1 MTKVR
6 WLSSHDQDLLQNAST
21 ADHAD
26 TASTA
31 VVLATKLHAPTR
43 RRELVARPSLL
54 RRLRAAPL
62 AKVTLVCAPAG
73 WGKSTLL
80 SEWRAD
86 AREQRPFAWVSLD
99 QADNDPLRF
108 WTYVIE
114 ALRTLEPE
122 VGAGPLAM
130 LRTPG
135 ISVVEVVLPELI
147 NTAQRFARPVVLVL
161 DDYHLVTNPEI
172 HEAMTALLEHLPTTL
187 HLVLATRSDPA
198 LPLPRLRVRDEL
210 VEIRAEDLR
219 FSEQEAAGLLN
230 DLLGLGLAAA
240 DVARL
245 HERTEGWAAGLYLA
259 ALSLRGR
266 SDHHQFVEAF
276 AGDDRQVV
284 DYLGLEVI
292 DNQPDHIRTFLLHT
306 SILERLSGP
315 LCDAVAGRSGSART
329 LEQLERANLF
339 LVPLDTTR
347 KWYRYHH
354 LFGELLR
361 HELQRSHPELVAAL
375 HRRAAAWYRQ
385 HGLVPE
391 AIDHAVAAADFVEAT
406 ELITLHW
413 NDVVNQGRLETV
425 DRWLQALPPDVLLGD
440 PHLCLA
446 RAGTSLTLGR
456 RDEVDRWL
464 DAAER
469 IQPPGPVRPGGT
481 SVASEVA
488 IYRAVHRYM
497 LGDLQRAAEA
507 ARRAVDL
514 EQAGTSPW
522 RAMASAALG
531 RTLFWRGDDRE
542 AVTALKEA
550 VRWAQPPRNNL
561 SVIGALGYLAAIHA
575 RHGDLDAAEKIAR
588 RAVRMSDEQGLAEH
602 WVTMIGLIA
611 WGKVLQEQAR
621 LAEAEAMLT
630 RAVELARRGA
640 GAVER
645 AYSLIGLAGVRRRQ
659 GDVRG
664 ARALL
669 EEARQAAQRC
679 PDPGVLSGMLADSKR
694 SLATAAAGSW
704 ARPAAGL
711 VEELTDR
718 ELAVLRLLP
727 SERSLRQIGAVLY
740 VSYNTVKTHVRGI
753 YQKLAVSTRAEAVA
767 RAREL
772 NLL

>member
-1 MTKVR
+1 MTNVR
-6 WLSSHDQDLLQNAST
+6 WLPSPDQDLLQTTSSVDR
-21 ADHAD
+21 ADA
-26 TASTA
+26 ASTA

-43 RRELVARPSLL
+43 RRQLVARPSLL
-54 RRLRAAPL
+54 RRLQAAPL

-86 AREQRPFAWVSLD
+86 ARQQRPFAWVSLD
-99 QADNDPLRF
+99 QADNDPVTF

-135 ISVVEVVLPELI
+135 ISVVEVILPELI
-147 NTAQRFARPVVLVL
+147 NTIQQLTRPVVLVL
-161 DDYHLVTNPEI
+161 DDYHLITNPEI
-172 HEAMTALLEHLPTTL
+172 HEAMTVLLEHLPTTL

-198 LPLPRLRVRDEL
+198 LPLPRMRVRGEL

-230 DLLGLGLAAA
+230 DLLGLDLEAA

-266 SDHHQFVEAF
+266 TDPRQFVAAF

-284 DYLGLEVI
+284 EYLGLEVI
-292 DNQPDHIRTFLLHT
+292 DNQPDHIRTFLLQT

-315 LCDAVAGRSGSART
+315 LCDVVTGHPGSART
-329 LEQLERANLF
+329 LEQIERANLF

-347 KWYRYHH
+347 EWYRYHH

-361 HELQRSHPELVAAL
+361 HQLQRSHPKLVPTL
-375 HRRAAAWYRQ
+375 HLRAAAWYRQ

-391 AIDHAVAAADFVEAT
+391 AIDQAVAAADFVEAG

-413 NDVVNQGRLETV
+413 NDFVNQGHLETV
-425 DRWLQALPPDVLLGD
+425 DRWLQALPSDVLLGD

-456 RDEVDRWL
+456 RNEVDRWL
-464 DAAER
+464 DAAEQHR
-469 IQPPGPVRPGGT
+469 GPGPVRPGGT
-481 SVASEVA
+481 SVASEAA

-507 ARRAVDL
+507 ARRAVGL
-514 EQAGTSPW
+514 EKAGTSPW

-531 RTLFWRGDDRE
+531 RTLYWRGEDTE
-542 AVTALKEA
+542 AVTALEEA

-561 SVIGALGYLAAIHA
+561 SVIGALGYLAAIQA
-575 RHGDLDAAEKIAR
+575 RRGDLEGAEKLAR

-621 LAEAEAMLT
+621 LAEAEAVMT

-664 ARALL
+664 ARTLL

-679 PDPGVLSGMLADSKR
+679 PDPGVLSAMLADSER
-694 SLATAAAGSW
+694 SLSTAAAGSW
-704 ARPAAGL
+704 GRPVGGL
-711 VEELTDR
+711 VEALTDR
-718 ELAVLRLLP
+718 ELAVLQLLP
-727 SERSLRQIGAVLY
+727 TKRSLRQIAATLY
-740 VSYNTVKTHVRGI
+740 VSYNTVKTHARAI
-753 YQKLAVSTRAEAVA
+753 YRKLDVSTREEAVA
-767 RAREL
+767 RARDL
-772 NLL
+772 YLL